1 MTRARPGATWALV
14 VAIAL
19 LPLANLGPASA
30 AATPGRQAV
39 LFLVDGASFEQLLAI
54 PQFKQL
60 ARSGGAALAATS
72 ERYRSDPGKVWTAL
86 GAGAAPTSSDRA
98 LLVRVLRANGVSVCA
113 KAGGRWLTP
122 PVHGLLSKLI
132 GSEID
137 PPAACP
143 GDPAGGRSLVVD
155 DASREVSLSDAGA
168 QLRRD
173 LAVEGASPVL
183 VIVVGVTVSPA
194 MAERGDEVT
203 PLVMARGE
211 PDRLLRPNGPVRT
224 LSSDTTR
231 QDGLVANVDLAP
243 TILGFFGLP
252 IPSDMDGLTIKVN
265 DAPAPFALH
274 RRHLEHRRTRL
285 AVWLSLLAFVVAA
298 GLLGIAVVATL
309 WRRGSIPSALGP
321 PMRFVSLTGA
331 ALLVAI
337 AVGGTLP
344 HLTYAWVFPFLFLF
358 PPALAWLSL
367 AAGSRSTDRFGPFT
381 FLGVVGLAVL
391 ALDAILG
398 WRALRV
404 PLYGGTMFDGA
415 RFYGLPNVFI
425 PLLLGSALFVARTM
439 VPFPGF
445 LLLVAAA
452 LFAGFPSL
460 GADVGGAITLFVA
473 AGAWWVLRVRPR
485 VGLREVVFVAGV
497 TAVGLAAILLANRFL
512 PGSPTHAARFVE
524 RNGGRLGQAFDE
536 VRHRL
541 GVGAHQ
547 VLTQP
552 ATLLPL
558 VGLPVI
564 LGLVLARPAP
574 LRQALELDPRWTT
587 MVIVLIVASMAAY
600 FANDTGASAAAPA
613 FIYAMGGI
621 VYPAML
627 VAERRGRTK
636 ARPSTPTGVRR

>member
-1 MTRARPGATWALV
+1 MTRAGLGATWGLL

-19 LPLANLGPASA
+19 LPVAKLAPVSA
-30 AATPGRQAV
+30 AAAPGRQAI

-72 ERYRSDPGKVWTAL
+72 GRYRSDPPQVWTAL

-113 KAGGRWLTP
+113 RAGGTWLTP
-122 PVHGLLSKLI
+122 PVRGLLSKLT
-132 GSEID
+132 GTETEA
-137 PPAACP
+137 PAACQ
-143 GDPAGGRSLVVD
+143 GDRAGGRSLMVE
-155 DASREVSLSDAGA
+155 DASHETSLSAAGA

-173 LAVEGASPVL
+173 LALLSAPPVL

-194 MAERGDEVT
+194 MDERGDEVT
-203 PLVMARGE
+203 PLVMTMGE
-211 PDRLLRPNGPVRT
+211 PDRLFRPNGPLRT
-224 LSSDTTR
+224 LTSDTTR
-231 QDGLVANVDLAP
+231 QDGLVANVDVAP
-243 TILGFFGLP
+243 TILRFFGMA
-252 IPSDMDGLTIKVN
+252 IPSDMDGLTIGVT

-298 GLLGIAVVATL
+298 GLLGMAVLAKS
-309 WRRGSIPSALGP
+309 WRRGSIPAALGP

-331 ALLVAI
+331 ALLVGI

-344 HLTYAWVFPFLFLF
+344 HLTYAWVFPFLILF

-367 AAGSRSTDRFGPFT
+367 AAGSRDPFGPFT
-381 FLGVVGLAVL
+381 FLGVVGLVVL

-404 PLYGGTMFDGA
+404 PLYGGTMFDGV

-439 VPFPGF
+439 EPFRGF
-445 LLLVAAA
+445 LLLVAAG

-485 VGLREVVFVAGV
+485 IGVREAAFVAGV

-512 PGSPTHAARFVE
+512 PGTPTHAARFVE
-524 RNGGRLGQAFDE
+524 RNGGRLGQAFDV
-536 VRHRL
+536 VRQRL

-552 ATLLPL
+552 AALLPL

-564 LGLVLARPAP
+564 LGLVLARPAS
-574 LRQALELDPRWTT
+574 LRPGLELDRRWTT

-627 VAERRGRTK
+627 VAERGGQIQS
-636 ARPSTPTGVRR
+636 RPPPPTGLRT

>member
-1 MTRARPGATWALV
+1 VTRARPGATL
-14 VAIAL
+14 AL
-19 LPLANLGPASA
+19 LVCLAFLSVANPSPVSA
-30 AATPGRQAV
+30 AATPGRQAI
-39 LFLVDGASFEQLLAI
+39 LFLVDGASFEQLLAVA
-54 PQFKQL
+54 PFRQL

-72 ERYRSDPGKVWTAL
+72 ERYRSDPADVWAAL
-86 GAGAAPTSSDRA
+86 GAGAAPTSSDHA

-113 KAGGRWLTP
+113 KVGGRWLAP
-122 PVHGLLSKLI
+122 PVRGLLSKLT
-132 GSEID
+132 GTEID
-137 PPAACP
+137 RPAACE
-143 GDPAGGRSLVVD
+143 GDRAGGRSLVVH
-155 DASREVSLSDAGA
+155 DASGGTSLTGAGA
-168 QLRRD
+168 LLRRD
-173 LAVEGASPVL
+173 LADRSGSPVL
-183 VIVVGVTVSPA
+183 VVVIGVSVSPA

-203 PLVMARGE
+203 PLVMARGD
-211 PDRLLRPNGPVRT
+211 PVRLFRPSGPLRT

-231 QDGLVANVDLAP
+231 EDGLVANVDVAP
-243 TILGFFGLP
+243 TILGFFGMP
-252 IPSDMDGLTIKVN
+252 NPSDMDGLAISVT

-298 GLLGIAVVATL
+298 GLLGIAVVATS
-309 WRRGSIPSALGP
+309 WRRGAVPAALGP

-331 ALLVAI
+331 AVMVAI

-344 HLTYAWVFPFLFLF
+344 HLTYAWVFPFLILF

-367 AAGSRSTDRFGPFT
+367 AAGSRDPFGPFT
-381 FLGVVGLAVL
+381 FLGVIGLAVL

-404 PLYGGTMFDGA
+404 PLYGGTMFDGV

-439 VPFPGF
+439 EPFRGF
-445 LLLVAAA
+445 LLLVAAG

-473 AGAWWVLRVRPR
+473 AGAWWVLRIRPR
-485 VGLREVVFVAGV
+485 VGLREVAFVAGV
-497 TAVGLAAILLANRFL
+497 TAVGLAAILLANRLL

-524 RNGGRLGQAFDE
+524 RNGGRVSQAFDV

-574 LRQALELDPRWTT
+574 LRPALELDPRWTT

-627 VAERRGRTK
+627 VAEWRGRTG
-636 ARPSTPTGVRR
+636 ARPPAPTGVRT